1 MNRQEAELLKTA
13 ESYPILEQNYLKAFK
28 WDVIRKFGKPDGF
41 DALVKMSACTHC
53 AGEGFTMDEDELP
66 EVCPVCAG
74 TGIKTNT
81 YNYYRYEIAGILF
94 RSFCSRPVDASE
106 VKNTYQ
112 EILPGEEESEKDAAY
127 IALLKL
133 TGKYDRKK
141 FELLLQ
147 GYWGDHFYQNNKT
160 EIDSF
165 IKNKQEVVCG

>member
-1 MNRQEAELLKTA
+1 MNREEAELLKTA
-13 ESYPILEQNYLKAFK
+13 EGYPILETKYLKAFK

-41 DALVKMSACTHC
+41 DKLVKTFVCGHC
-53 AGEGFTMDEDELP
+53 GGEGFTMDEDELP
-66 EVCPVCAG
+66 EVCPVCGG
-74 TGIKTNT
+74 TGINTNT
-81 YNYYRYEIAGILF
+81 YNYYRYDIAGILF
-94 RSFCSRPVDASE
+94 RSFCSRPVDESE

-112 EILPGEEESEKDAAY
+112 EILPDETECEKEEAY

-147 GYWGDHFYQNNKT
+147 GYWGDKNYQNNKT